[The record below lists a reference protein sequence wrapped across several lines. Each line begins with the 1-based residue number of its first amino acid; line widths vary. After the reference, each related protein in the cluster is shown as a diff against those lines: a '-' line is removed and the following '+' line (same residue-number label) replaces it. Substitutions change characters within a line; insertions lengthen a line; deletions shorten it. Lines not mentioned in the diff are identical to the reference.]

1 MAMNKLIKAS
11 LLFFMACAMISCSTD
26 SKKETVAGSST
37 LLLKL
42 TGVSGNK
49 LLIQEL
55 KDKTWL
61 TVDSSLDYK
70 GNATFTISHPETDY
84 YRIVD
89 TAGNSGVVILEPGKT
104 ATIEGDLKDMVNTF
118 KSTDSK
124 ENNDYFN
131 FQRKLAVIRIH
142 EEEWVKKYKGFMESP
157 ATEDSATYYVTKLR
171 DMQDESDKFIK
182 SYIDSIM
189 PSFAVYGMVNYLRI
203 EKEFDYMYAL
213 ADRIKKEMPDTKYSR
228 LFVGE
233 ISRMKTYK
241 EEQAAKDA
249 KGKAAIGK
257 PAPNFTLHNRSG
269 KEVSLASFKGK
280 YVLIDFWA
288 SWCGPCR
295 AESPNMVKLYN
306 KFKGKNFEILGVS
319 LDGSEDAWIGAIE
332 KDGLRW
338 VHVSDLMQ
346 WNSPVVALYGID
358 GIPATV
364 IVDPAGV
371 IVAKNLRGEELMSKL
386 DELLK

>member
-1 MAMNKLIKAS
+1 MNNLIKTAV
-11 LLFFMACAMISCSTD
+11 LLFSACFVLSCSSD
-26 SKKETVAGSST
+26 KPKEETAGTST
-37 LLLKL
+37 LNLKL
-42 TGVSGNK
+42 TGVSGGK

-55 KDKTWL
+55 RDKTWV
-61 TVDSSLDYK
+61 TVDSSTTYD
-70 GNATFTISHPETDY
+70 GNETYSITNQEADY
-84 YRIVD
+84 YRVLD
-89 TAGNSGVVILEPGKT
+89 TASNSGIVILEPGKV
-104 ATIEGDLKDMVNTF
+104 ATIEGDLKDMVKTF
-118 KSTDSK
+118 HSSDSK
-124 ENNDYFN
+124 TNNEYYV
-131 FQRKLAVIRIH
+131 FQRKLSVIRAK
-142 EEEWVKKYKGFMESP
+142 EEEWVKKYQGFMESP

-171 DMQDESDKFIK
+171 DMQDVSDKFIK

-213 ADRIKKEMPDTKYSR
+213 ADRIKKEMPDSKYSR

-233 ISRMKTYK
+233 ISRMKQMK
-241 EEQAAKDA
+241 DDQATKDA
-249 KGKAAIGK
+249 QGKAAVGK
-257 PAPNFTLHNRSG
+257 PAPNFTLHDRSG
-269 KEVSLASFKGK
+269 KAVSLSSLKGQ

-319 LDGSEDAWIGAIE
+319 LDGSEDAWNGAIE
-332 KDGLRW
+332 KDGLTW
-338 VHVSDLMQ
+338 LHVSDLMQ

-364 IVDPAGV
+364 IVDPNGI
-371 IVAKNLRGEELMSKL
+371 IVAKNLRGEELMKTL
-386 DELLK
+386 DELLKK

>member
-1 MAMNKLIKAS
+1 MNRLIKA
-11 LLFFMACAMISCSTD
+11 LLFFFMACVMLACSSDKKTEEVAD
-26 SKKETVAGSST
+26 SSS
-37 LLLKL
+37 LIVNL
-42 TGVSGNK
+42 TGVSGGK
-49 LLIQEL
+49 LLVQEL
-55 KDKTWL
+55 RDKSWVS
-61 TVDSSLDYK
+61 VDSTIAYK
-70 GNATFTISHPETDY
+70 AGITFFIHNAETDY
-84 YRIVD
+84 YRLVD
-89 TAGNSGVVILEPGKT
+89 TAGNSGVVILEPGKIT
-104 ATIEGDLKDMVNTF
+104 TVEGDLKDMVNTF
-118 KSTDSK
+118 KSEDSK
-124 ENNDYFN
+124 VNNDYFN
-131 FQRKLAVIRIH
+131 FQRKLAAIRIH
-142 EEEWVKKYKGFMESP
+142 EEEWVKKYKSFMESP
-157 ATEDSATYYVTKLR
+157 TTEDSATYYVTKLR
-171 DMQDESDKFIK
+171 DMQDESDAFVK

-233 ISRMKTYK
+233 ISRMKAYK
-241 EEQAAKDA
+241 DEQTAKDA

-257 PAPNFTLHNRSG
+257 TAPNFTLHNRSG
-269 KEVSLASFKGK
+269 KEVSLSSLRGK
-280 YVLIDFWA
+280 FVLIDFWA

-306 KFKGKNFEILGVS
+306 KFKDKNFEILGVS
-319 LDGSEDAWIGAIE
+319 LDGSEDAWNGAIE
-332 KDGLRW
+332 KDGLTW

-371 IVAKNLRGEELMSKL
+371 IVAKNLRGEELMNKL

>member
-1 MAMNKLIKAS
+1 MNNVLKAS
-11 LLFFMACAMISCSTD
+11 LVLFSATLFMACSSDDT
-26 SKKETVAGSST
+26 KEQAAGAST
-37 LLLKL
+37 LNLKL
-42 TGVSGNK
+42 TGVSGGK
-49 LLIQEL
+49 LLVQEL
-55 KDKTWL
+55 RDKTWV
-61 TVDSSLDYK
+61 TVDSTLDYK
-70 GNATFTISHPETDY
+70 GSTTFTIANQEADY
-84 YRIVD
+84 YRVLD
-89 TAGNSGVVILEPGKT
+89 TAFNSGIVILEPGKT
-104 ATIEGDLKDMVNTF
+104 ATITGDLKDMVKTF
-118 KSTDSK
+118 HAEDSK
-124 ENNDYFN
+124 VNNEYYV
-131 FQRKLAVIRIH
+131 FQRKFSEIRSH

-157 ATEDSATYYVTKLR
+157 STEDSATYYVTKLR
-171 DMQDESDKFIK
+171 DMQDVSDKFIK

-213 ADRIKKEMPDTKYSR
+213 ADRIKKEMPDSKYSR

-241 EEQAAKDA
+241 DEQAAKDA
-249 KGKAAIGK
+249 QGKAAIGK
-257 PAPNFTLHNRSG
+257 AAPNFALHDRSG
-269 KEVSLASFKGK
+269 KSVSLSSLKGK

-319 LDGSEDAWIGAIE
+319 LDGSEDAWNGAIE
-332 KDGLRW
+332 KDGLTW
-338 VHVSDLMQ
+338 LHVSDLMQ
-346 WNSPVVALYGID
+346 WNSPVVALYGIE

-364 IVDPAGV
+364 IVDPNGT
-371 IVAKNLRGEELMSKL
+371 IVAKNLRGEELMAKL